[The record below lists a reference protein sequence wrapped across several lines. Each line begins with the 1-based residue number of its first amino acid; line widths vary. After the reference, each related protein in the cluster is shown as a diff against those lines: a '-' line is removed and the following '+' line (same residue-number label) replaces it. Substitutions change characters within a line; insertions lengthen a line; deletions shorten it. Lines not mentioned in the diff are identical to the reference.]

1 MSAAMPCNLCC
12 EGNRANEGSVKKH
25 SLKFEV
31 ALHDRESN
39 SHAVKIGSAWRLAVA
54 YTLRLTVPNRWA
66 SLNRKLKVKSLK
78 LLVRYL

>member
-1 MSAAMPCNLCC
+1 
-12 EGNRANEGSVKKH
+12 VYKKQ

-54 YTLRLTVPNRWA
+54 YTLRLTVSNRWA
-66 SLNRKLKVKSLK
+66 SLTQKLNVKSLNVGALFMK
-78 LLVRYL
+78 LIRAKPPKIIVIIFQYH

>member
-1 MSAAMPCNLCC
+1 MY
-12 EGNRANEGSVKKH
+12 KKQ

-54 YTLRLTVPNRWA
+54 YTLRLTVSNRWA
-66 SLNRKLKVKSLK
+66 SLTQKLNVKSLNVGALFMK
-78 LLVRYL
+78 LIRAKPPKIIVIIFQYH